1 MGNPKLRIHNTQ
13 LDNLISNLRGA
24 VSEVISS
31 WVLLRH
37 MMVKQGELATDNF
50 ANDMRNESLTF
61 VTMLRSKLADEIG
74 ARLAELA
81 ERKVGRLTF
90 YFAAEK
96 LKKLDAEVEAFRRFV
111 VREKF

>member
-1 MGNPKLRIHNTQ
+1 
-13 LDNLISNLRGA
+13 
-24 VSEVISS
+24 
-31 WVLLRH
+31 VLLRH